1 MEKDK
6 QILSNK
12 LLYPYS
18 LTNCKTWSYLD
29 FLSIQRIN
37 IKTIVPFGVILKISY
52 SLHYYFL
59 PL

>member
-6 QILSNK
+6 QMLSNK

-18 LTNCKTWSYLD
+18 LTNCKTLIYID
-29 FLSIQRIN
+29 FLSIQGV
-37 IKTIVPFGVILKISY
+37 KTLVPFEVILKISY